1 MTETPKKPT
10 NYRRTKANDPLDW
23 VDKRTE
29 IESKSKEEPVTQE
42 MIAEPVT
49 KETITNN
56 EEIKMSEQSI
66 VLSEILRI
74 AKAFEQGVLSERAKI
89 VDPEHAETFNALNAL
104 IDAALLPLGE
114 SNRILRHM
122 RGCDLRNKIEIVCHG
137 EHEIMKDTINGIH
150 GWMLDIIAY
159 ITKIANGDFSAEPT
173 KASEQD
179 QIYDSL
185 VLLKTNLKQLVED
198 TAQIANASIEGR
210 LEVRADVT
218 KNKGEYRIIVEGVNT
233 SLDAIIEPLRN
244 ISIVIDAMDNNDLSA
259 ELKGEY
265 RGEFLRIKDSF
276 ESAMEKLN
284 ASLYQISDTVDQVSV
299 AAEQLNLASN
309 SLASAAEEQSSAV
322 EEVTS
327 AIEETDSQV
336 RANTDNAN
344 AANQLVMT
352 ASQAADQGRTKMQ
365 SMSNAMGAINNS
377 SQSIAKIIKVI
388 DEIAFQTN
396 LLALNAAVEAA
407 RAGQHGRGFAVVA
420 QEVRNLA
427 GRSAKA
433 ARETADLID
442 ESTKRVND
450 GVSIAAET
458 GEALDLIVG
467 NVLKVKDLVAEI
479 STASVEQSRG
489 ISQINVAMGQI
500 AAAARLASQQS
511 EELSSASS
519 ELSTIS
525 SQTQHELSRF
535 KLRERQVRG
544 GAGLLNL
551 ESITPEMLRQ
561 LQILLGQQTAPKPVA
576 APKPAA
582 HSAPAKKSPKH
593 VMPLDEDER
602 GFGKF

>member
-23 VDKRTE
+23 VDKRAEITTE
-29 IESKSKEEPVTQE
+29 EEPVTPE
-42 MIAEPVT
+42 S
-49 KETITNN
+49 ITLNN
-56 EEIKMSEQSI
+56 EEIKMSEQSTVLPEI
-66 VLSEILRI
+66 VRLT
-74 AKAFEQGVLSERAKI
+74 KAFEQGVLSERANAANS
-89 VDPEHAETFNALNAL
+89 ENAETLNAVNAML
-104 IDAALLPLGE
+104 DAALSPLGE
-114 SNRILRHM
+114 CNRILRHL
-122 RGCDLRNKIEIVCHG
+122 RAGDLRNKIEIVCHG
-137 EHEIMKDTINGIH
+137 EHEEMKNTINGVH
-150 GWMLDIIAY
+150 TWLVDLSTY
-159 ITKIANGDFSAEPT
+159 ITKMANGDFTAET
-173 KASEQD
+173 VKSSDQD
-179 QIYDSL
+179 QVHEWL

-198 TAQIANASIEGR
+198 TSMIADANVEGR
-210 LEVRADVT
+210 LDVRADVT
-218 KNKGEYRIIVEGVNT
+218 KNKGEYRIIIEGVNT
-233 SLDAIIEPLRN
+233 SLDAIVEPLNN
-244 ISIVIDAMDNNDLSA
+244 ISAVIDALDNNDLSA
-259 ELKGEY
+259 ELRGEY
-265 RGEFLRIKDSF
+265 RGEFLRIKNSF
-276 ESAMEKLN
+276 ESAMARLN

-299 AAEQLNLASN
+299 AAEQLNVTSN
-309 SLASAAEEQSSAV
+309 SLAAAAEEQSSAV

-365 SMSNAMGAINNS
+365 SMSDAMGAINSS

-442 ESTKRVND
+442 DSTKRVND

-458 GEALDLIVG
+458 GEALDLIVSS
-467 NVLKVKDLVAEI
+467 VLKVKDLVAEI
-479 STASVEQSRG
+479 ATASVEQSRG
-489 ISQINVAMGQI
+489 VSQINVAMGQI
-500 AAAARLASQQS
+500 AAAARLSSQQS
-511 EELSSASS
+511 EELSSAST
-519 ELSTIS
+519 ELSTIA

-535 KLRERQVRG
+535 KLRERQSSA

-551 ESITPEMLRQ
+551 ESLTPDMLRQ
-561 LQILLGQQTAPKPVA
+561 LQMLLGQQATAPKPTTIVA
-576 APKPAA
+576 KPVHA
-582 HSAPAKKSPKH
+582 APAKKSPKQI
-593 VMPLDEDER
+593 MPLDQDER